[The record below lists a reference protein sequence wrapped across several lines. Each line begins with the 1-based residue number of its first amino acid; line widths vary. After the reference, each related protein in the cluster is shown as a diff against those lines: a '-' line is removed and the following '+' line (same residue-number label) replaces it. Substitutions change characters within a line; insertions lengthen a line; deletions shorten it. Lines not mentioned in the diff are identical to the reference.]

1 MYVNSEGSHK
11 MIAQRVLL
19 DITPRQAELILAAL
33 RAELRLEGTRIDP
46 SDAQRIRS
54 VIAAVKEQ
62 GVV

>member
-1 MYVNSEGSHK
+1 

-33 RAELRLEGTRIDP
+33 RAELRLEGTVIDP
-46 SDAQRIRS
+46 SDAQRIRA
-54 VIAAVKEQ
+54 VIGRIKDQ

>member
-1 MYVNSEGSHK
+1 

-33 RAELRLEGTRIDP
+33 REDLAQQVLISERREE
-46 SDAQRIRS
+46 SDNSRIRS
-54 VIAAVKEQ
+54 VIAAIKEQ